1 MITINVININT
12 PMKLKSKKFQYDH
25 ELTDWVNSQLEEI
38 VIVSITSK
46 GQFEGEGY
54 TLFYKQ

>member
-1 MITINVININT
+1 
-12 PMKLKSKKFQYDH
+12 MKLKSKKFQYDH

-46 GQFEGEGY
+46 GKFEGEGY